1 MIIVYENNCQVQPDI
16 FFVGEESKNIDKQ
29 GWTFDINSKVRNAM
43 NLAGFIGRLHDTQER
58 RLLQREGIRDED
70 TSFESS
76 VVREV

>member
-29 GWTFDINSKVRNAM
+29 VWTFDINSKARNAM
-43 NLAGFIGRLHDTQER
+43 NLPGFIGQLHDTREL
-58 RLLQREGIRDED
+58 RLFQRKGIKDED

>member
-29 GWTFDINSKVRNAM
+29 VWTFDINSEVRNAM
-43 NLAGFIGRLHDTQER
+43 NLPGFIGRLHDTREL
-58 RLLQREGIRDED
+58 RLSQRKGIKGED

>member
-1 MIIVYENNCQVQPDI
+1 
-16 FFVGEESKNIDKQ
+16 
-29 GWTFDINSKVRNAM
+29 M